1 MMKVLVVEDD
11 FSISSAITYALE
23 REGYTVRTA
32 ADGEEALE
40 KAEAFKPD
48 VIILDIMM
56 PKMNG
61 YEVFRKLN
69 QKERPGVLLLT
80 VKNDIV
86 DKVLGLELGADD
98 YMTKPFDIREVLVR
112 VKALYRRRN
121 FAYDNSN
128 ELEKVNIEMGGL
140 SIQLYSRTVR
150 MDGQELDLTLK
161 EFDLLVELACNPDR
175 VYSRKVLLKKVWDI
189 NYAGGTRTV
198 DIHIQRLRKKLGRW
212 QGLIQTINGIGYK
225 IIPVTLDNE

>member
-1 MMKVLVVEDD
+1 MLKVLVVEDD
-11 FSISSAITYALE
+11 FSISSAISYALE

-32 ADGEEALE
+32 SDGEKALE
-40 KAEAFKPD
+40 KAEVFKPD

-69 QKERPGVLLLT
+69 QKERPRVLLLT

-98 YMTKPFDIREVLVR
+98 YMTKPFDIREVLAR
-112 VKALYRRRN
+112 VKVLYRRSH
-121 FAYDNSN
+121 FTNSN
-128 ELEKVNIEMGGL
+128 NSENEKVTIEMGGL
-140 SIQLYSRTVR
+140 SIELHSRTVR

-189 NYAGGTRTV
+189 HYAGGTRTV

-225 IIPVTLDNE
+225 FITKPLDNE